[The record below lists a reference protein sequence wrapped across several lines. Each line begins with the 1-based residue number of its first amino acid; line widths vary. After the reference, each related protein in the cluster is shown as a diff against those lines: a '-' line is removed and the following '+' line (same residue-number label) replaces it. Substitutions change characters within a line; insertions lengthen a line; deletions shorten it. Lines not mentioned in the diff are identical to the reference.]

1 MISRATDFLKSV
13 ARGCKLGDLKDVPN
27 AEDDA
32 AIASV
37 SSPLIQEVPGS
48 NNRVRNAE
56 VSRVCEIEE
65 VGAELQAVIFSNSR
79 VLQNSKINVIDSV

>member
-13 ARGCKLGDLKDVPN
+13 ARDCKVSELKDVAH

-37 SSPLIQEVPGS
+37 SAPLIQEVS
-48 NNRVRNAE
+48 
-56 VSRVCEIEE
+56 
-65 VGAELQAVIFSNSR
+65 
-79 VLQNSKINVIDSV
+79 